1 MKKSLLIIFACSV
14 FLLNTHAQFISN
26 APKNNENLN
35 LITYQK
41 WTTANG
47 LIANKINDLQFD
59 ANGLL
64 WIATNSGISTFDG
77 TTFTNY
83 TTANGLASNT
93 VTRLYKDH
101 LNRIWAEGANTFS
114 VYNGSWQPH
123 PINSQL
129 VGLGDNMNGSVF
141 QDNSNNFYFISHN
154 PGSIYKFDD
163 THYELYIPRANYST
177 YSAKFDINNNLW
189 ILAYDTIS
197 KYNGITRVSRQYLN
211 SFSCGGY
218 NKIVSDR
225 NNHLWVLHCN
235 GLYKSTDYST
245 FFQLGDTWNY
255 YHDAGFDSQNNAV
268 LGRYGK
274 VGGIKTYNGSVFREI
289 KAPEGFINGAVY
301 AIEISSIDKIWAGSD
316 DGLYLIN
323 EVITSDISPSVK
335 QAIITPNPVKHTF
348 SLNNCKDAVDF
359 TITDVSGKELFK
371 FSKVNSGQLIDV
383 SSLNNGVYFIKVFQ
397 SNGNSIIEKLIK
409 N

>member
-1 MKKSLLIIFACSV
+1 MKKSLLIFACSAI
-14 FLLNTHAQFISN
+14 FLSIHAQFESN
-26 APKNNENLN
+26 APSNGENLN

-59 ANGLL
+59 INGLL

-114 VYNGSWQPH
+114 IFNGTTWQAH

-129 VGLGDNMNGSVF
+129 TALGDNMNGKVF

-154 PGSIYKFDD
+154 PGSIYKFDE
-163 THYELYIPRANYST
+163 THYELHIPRANYST
-177 YSAKFDINNNLW
+177 YSARFDINNNLW

-197 KYNGITRVSRQYLN
+197 KYNGTTRVNRQYLN

-235 GLYKSTDYST
+235 GLY
-245 FFQLGDTWNY
+245 
-255 YHDAGFDSQNNAV
+255 
-268 LGRYGK
+268 
-274 VGGIKTYNGSVFREI
+274 
-289 KAPEGFINGAVY
+289 
-301 AIEISSIDKIWAGSD
+301 
-316 DGLYLIN
+316 
-323 EVITSDISPSVK
+323 
-335 QAIITPNPVKHTF
+335 
-348 SLNNCKDAVDF
+348 
-359 TITDVSGKELFK
+359 
-371 FSKVNSGQLIDV
+371 
-383 SSLNNGVYFIKVFQ
+383 
-397 SNGNSIIEKLIK
+397 
-409 N
+409 